1 MLHAR
6 GVRAALHTSDSEPK
20 RDLSGYQKINRM
32 HHSAHE
38 PRQTRPCGVAPAVGS
53 DSGAK
58 ETKETKE
65 TCRVTKR
72 DLSNQSMPCSAPAV
86 GRRAR
91 MRTRAACSGWH
102 TLSDATCENDLPARA
117 CMALDTK
124 PAAVRRRSF
133 VMRISAAQHSAPE
146 RSCLQSTL
154 SAPGR

>member
-58 ETKETKE
+58 GTKE

-72 DLSNQSMPCSAPAV
+72 DLSNQSMPCSAPTV

-91 MRTRAACSGWH
+91 MRTRAELAADG
-102 TLSDATCENDLPARA
+102 TLSATQRCENDSPARA

-133 VMRISAAQHSAPE
+133 VMRASAAQHSAPE